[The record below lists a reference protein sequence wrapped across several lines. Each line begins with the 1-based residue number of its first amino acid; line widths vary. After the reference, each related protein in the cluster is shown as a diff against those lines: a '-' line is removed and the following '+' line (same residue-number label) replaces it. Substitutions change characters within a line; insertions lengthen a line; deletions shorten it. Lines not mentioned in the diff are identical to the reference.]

1 MASACCNLLLDEC
14 KMVEKNN
21 VEWILVYFDLMMLI
35 FLMYQE
41 NEDRINDAL
50 ELK

>member
-1 MASACCNLLLDEC
+1 
-14 KMVEKNN
+14 MVQKNS

-41 NEDRINDAL
+41 NEDKINDAL
-50 ELK
+50 VLK